1 MEDVTIGAGSLAG
14 KGVYAARQFEA
25 GEVVVAFEL
34 TPLSSDEFLEL
45 PAGDDLFVHSYGGA
59 RWLYPPPARWV
70 NHSDEPSCYQDFER
84 SCDVALRRIEVGE
97 AITINAT
104 QETDREL
111 STFLDA
117 YLSAQQRADRDGLV
131 RLLSTDVVV
140 WDHGRAARG
149 AAEVASMLAEN
160 PARATSDLQWHVGT
174 GRWEALCVCEFAGD
188 DFQTRASLFLRV
200 LSGNWQ
206 VVYEHRG

>member
-1 MEDVTIGAGSLAG
+1 MKDVTIGAGSLAG

-34 TPLSSDEFLEL
+34 TPLSPDEFLEL
-45 PAGDDLFVHSYGGA
+45 PAGDPRFVHSYGGQ

-97 AITINAT
+97 AITIDAT

-111 STFLDA
+111 LTFLDA
-117 YLSAQQRADRDGLV
+117 YLGAQQRGDSDGLV
-131 RLLSTDVVV
+131 RLLSTDVVM
-140 WDHGRAARG
+140 WDHGRATRCRRGRLDARR
-149 AAEVASMLAEN
+149 ESS
-160 PARATSDLQWHVGT
+160 PHHQ
-174 GRWEALCVCEFAGD
+174 
-188 DFQTRASLFLRV
+188 
-200 LSGNWQ
+200 
-206 VVYEHRG
+206 

>member
-1 MEDVTIGAGSLAG
+1 MEDVTIGVGSLAG
-14 KGVYAARQFEA
+14 KGVYAARQFQA

-34 TPLSSDEFLEL
+34 TPLSQDEFLEL
-45 PAGDDLFVHSYGGA
+45 PSGEHLFVHSYGGQ

-70 NHSDEPSCYQDFER
+70 NHSDEPSCYQDYER
-84 SCDVALRRIEVGE
+84 SCDVALRRIAVGE
-97 AITINAT
+97 AITIDAT

-117 YLSAQQRADRDGLV
+117 YLDAQQRADRDGLV
-131 RLLSTDVVV
+131 RLLATDVVM

-149 AAEVASMLAEN
+149 AAEAASMLAEN
-160 PARATSDLQWHVGT
+160 PARTIGDLEWHSGT
-174 GRWEALCVCEFAGD
+174 GRWEALCACELAGE
-188 DFQTRASLFLRV
+188 DFQTRTSVFLRV
-200 LSGNWQ
+200 LAGNWQ